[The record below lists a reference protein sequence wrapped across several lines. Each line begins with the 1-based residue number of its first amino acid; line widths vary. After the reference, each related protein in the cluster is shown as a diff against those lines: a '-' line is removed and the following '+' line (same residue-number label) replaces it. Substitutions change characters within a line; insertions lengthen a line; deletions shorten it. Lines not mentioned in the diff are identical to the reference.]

1 MAFHNFLV
9 TGANGMLGQD
19 LVTYLKGKGYS
30 VTGLSHQELDL
41 LKPLDELK
49 RTIARYE
56 PEIIIHS
63 AAYTNV
69 DGAERDPEL
78 AMTINKDGSRKI
90 AVIARDLGCI
100 LGYVSTDFVF
110 DGAQNIPYTPEDRPN
125 PVNAYGLSKYYGEL
139 MVKELLDSYYIMRTS
154 WLYGVHRH
162 NFVQYILEGARQGN
176 PLTIVNDWRG
186 SPTWTGSLSHMIEQL
201 VTSGAF
207 GTYHMVDEG
216 AESKYTQALAI
227 CESAGLST
235 NHITPA
241 SYKDFSFS
249 ARRPIYSVLD
259 SGTLATPH
267 WKTSLQAYLQ
277 QYFQQVSR

>member
-1 MAFHNFLV
+1 MAFRKFLV
-9 TGANGMLGQD
+9 TGSDGMLGRD
-19 LVTYLKGKGYS
+19 LVAYLSGKGYE
-30 VTGLSHQELDL
+30 VTGLGHQALDL
-41 LKPLDELK
+41 LKPIDELK
-49 RTIARYE
+49 RTIALCE
-56 PEIIIHS
+56 PEIIIHL
-63 AAYTNV
+63 AAYTDV

-78 AMTINKDGSRKI
+78 AMAINKDGSRKI

-110 DGAQNIPYTPEDRPN
+110 DGTQNTPYTPDHRPN

-139 MVKELLDSYYIMRTS
+139 MIKELLDSYYIMRTS
-154 WLYGVHRH
+154 WLYGIHRK
-162 NFVQYILEGARQGN
+162 NFVQYILDGARQGT
-176 PLTIVNDWRG
+176 PLTIVDDWKG
-186 SPTWTGSLSHMIEQL
+186 SPTWTGSLSHLIEQL

-207 GTYHMVDEG
+207 GTYHTVDEG
-216 AESKYTQALAI
+216 AVSKYTQALAI

-235 NHITPA
+235 EHIRAA

-249 ARRPIYSVLD
+249 ARRPTYSVLD

-277 QYFQQVSR
+277 QYLQSV